1 MTVKEA
7 ENRSGKTESVSGG
20 SARNA
25 QSPGT
30 GAAVVTA
37 GAGTPE
43 HSASLLQR
51 VVERNNMWQAYRRV
65 ISNRGSAGVDGM
77 SVTGLEDYLKRNWLH
92 IKESL
97 LKGQYRPQAVLGVD
111 IPKPAGGM
119 RQLGIPT
126 AVDRLIQQAIHQVLS
141 PIFDVDFSE
150 NSYGFRPGRSAHQAV
165 LRVQNF
171 ASNGYRFV
179 VDIDLEKFF
188 DRVNH
193 DILMSRIARK
203 VKDKDLLRLI
213 RHYLQA
219 GILQNG
225 KLKDRKEGTPQGG
238 PLSPLL
244 SNIML
249 DDLDK
254 ELEKRGHK
262 FCRYADDCNIYIK
275 SKRAGMRVLVSL
287 TRLLNDKLKLAVNQG
302 KSAVDRPWKRKF
314 LGYSMT
320 SEMKPRLKLAP
331 ESIKRFKDSL
341 KERFRRMRGKNIV
354 TAVTEL
360 NLKLNG
366 WINYFKLVETK
377 RTFEELDGWI
387 RRRFRAV
394 IWRQWKKPNTRRKN
408 LIKQGLAP
416 ERAWKSSVNGRGAWW
431 NSGAS
436 HMNEAFP
443 KRFFDRLGLVSLL
456 DKRLKRSI

>member
-1 MTVKEA
+1 MDA
-7 ENRSGKTESVSGG
+7 SVG
-20 SARNA
+20 
-25 QSPGT
+25 
-30 GAAVVTA
+30 TA
-37 GAGTPE
+37 GTGTPE
-43 HSASLLQR
+43 HSGSLLRR
-51 VVERNNMWQAYRRV
+51 VVERTNMRRAYRRV

-77 SVTGLEDYLKRNWLH
+77 SVAELGNYLKENWLH
-92 IKESL
+92 IKEL
-97 LKGQYRPQAVLGVD
+97 LLSGQYRPHAVLGVE

-165 LRVQNF
+165 LRVQDF

-179 VDIDLEKFF
+179 VDMDVEKFF

-203 VKDKDLLRLI
+203 VEDKDLLRLI
-213 RHYLQA
+213 RRYLQA

-225 KLKDRKEGTPQGG
+225 ELKDRKEGTPQGG

-244 SNIML
+244 SNIIL
-249 DDLDK
+249 DDLDR
-254 ELEKRGHK
+254 ELESRGHK
-262 FCRYADDCNIYIK
+262 FCRYADDCNVYVK
-275 SKRAGMRVLVSL
+275 SRRAGMRVLVSL
-287 TRLLNDKLKLAVNQG
+287 ARFLSDKLKLTVNPK

-320 SEMKPRLKLAP
+320 SEVKPRLKLAP

-341 KERFRRMRGKNIV
+341 KERFRRMRGMSIV
-354 TAVTEL
+354 TTITEL

-377 RTFEELDGWI
+377 RIFDELDGWL
-387 RRRFRAV
+387 RRRLRAV
-394 IWRQWKKPNTRRKN
+394 VWRQWKKPNTRRKN
-408 LIKQGLAP
+408 LINLGLAP

-431 NSGAS
+431 NSGAP

-443 KRFFDRLGLVSLL
+443 KRFFDSIGLVSLL
-456 DKRLKRSI
+456 DARLKRTI